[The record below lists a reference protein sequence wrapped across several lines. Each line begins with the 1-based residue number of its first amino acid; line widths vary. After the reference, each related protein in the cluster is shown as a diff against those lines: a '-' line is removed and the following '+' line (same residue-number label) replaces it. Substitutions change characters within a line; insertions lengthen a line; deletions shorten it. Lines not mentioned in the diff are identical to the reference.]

1 MPIALTD
8 LVRRA
13 SELRGLPA
21 MRRASGLRRGRRS
34 RDPVAV
40 KNDAQ
45 LRWWVQEWDPVLRNG
60 GLNPSDAAAL
70 LGDAEI
76 ASTYLGRRRQQARAE
91 VLRVLREAA
100 IEDQAFF
107 HGRVVVDIG
116 PGPLGFPDVCPARLS
131 IGVDPLAERY
141 AESGLMLPD
150 SPALYLSCGAEQIP
164 LVSASAD
171 VVLARNSLDYVESPE
186 QVLREARRILRPGGT
201 LIALFDVD
209 STPTS
214 REPHRLT
221 VERIRAAVRDM
232 TVVREH
238 RWDQPFAT
246 DGHRAIIVA
255 EVPAA

>member
-1 MPIALTD
+1 MALTG
-8 LVRRA
+8 VIKRA
-13 SELRGLPA
+13 RLS
-21 MRRASGLRRGRRS
+21 LRRRFGDS
-34 RDPVAV
+34 VAV

-45 LRWWVQEWDPVLRNG
+45 LRWWVQEWDPVIRAG
-60 GLNPSDAAAL
+60 GLNPSDAAGL
-70 LGDAEI
+70 LDDAEI
-76 ASTYLGRRRQQARAE
+76 APTYLGRRRQQAEAE
-91 VLRVLREAA
+91 VIRVLREAA
-100 IEDQAFF
+100 IEDETFF

-116 PGPLGFPDVCPARLS
+116 PGPLGFPDLCPARVS

-141 AESGLMLPD
+141 AKSGLLLPD

-209 STPTS
+209 SVPTP

-221 VERIRAAVRDM
+221 VTRIRAALADM
-232 TVVREH
+232 IVVREH
-238 RWDQPFAT
+238 HWDHPFAT

-255 EVPAA
+255 QVPAG